1 MRGNVLPR
9 ATLGRLPRYLSY
21 IRTEVQEGFISAAA
35 IARGLELGEV
45 MVRKDLS
52 LVCGL
57 GRPKVGYE
65 TRVLTHALENALG
78 VGKEEAAVLVGAGK
92 LGKALLGYDG
102 FRQYGL
108 RVAAAFDADAAVS
121 GALYHGNL
129 IYSMDRLVPYCRE
142 NRIRIGIITV
152 PPESAQQVADLLAE
166 GGVTAIWS
174 FAPTRLQVPEGISLQ
189 QEDLALSLAHLRVL
203 AREREDFEEQ

>member
-1 MRGNVLPR
+1 MRGDVLPR

-21 IRTEVQEGFISAAA
+21 IRTQVQEETISAAA
-35 IARGLELGEV
+35 IARGLDLGEV
-45 MVRKDLS
+45 MVRKDLG

-65 TRVLTHALENALG
+65 TRILTDALEKALG
-78 VGKEEAAVLVGAGK
+78 VGNEEVAVLVGAGK

-108 RVAAAFDADAAVS
+108 RVAAAFDVDTAVS
-121 GALYHGNL
+121 GVLYHGDP
-129 IYSMDRLVPYCRE
+129 IYPMDRLVPYCRE
-142 NRIRIGIITV
+142 NSIRIGIITV
-152 PPESAQQVADLLAE
+152 PPEAAQQVADSLVE

-189 QEDLALSLAHLRVL
+189 QEDLALSLAHLRIL
-203 AREREDFEEQ
+203 ARERDESEEQ